1 MTAATRLSGR
11 RLPILMYHS
20 ISDTRPDPNQIC
32 VSRQRFAEQLAW
44 LRSHRLRGVSMR
56 ELLEAD
62 AAGQGGRLVGMT
74 FDDGYEDFLTN
85 TCPSWSTPDSRRR
98 CSSSPSGSVR
108 RTSGTTRPGCGCSMP
123 TGLRAV
129 AQLGME
135 IGSHSCTHAR
145 LLSVDDEQRRRELVE
160 SRGRVGSN
168 HRCRHARLR
177 VPLRRRRR
185 VDHARRRTPVT
196 ATRARPSPGIVPTRG
211 CFRADSSARRDGGMR
226 LRVKLALAGR

>member
-74 FDDGYEDFLTN
+74 FDDGYDDFLTN
-85 TCPSWSTPDSRRR
+85 ACPMLADAGFTATVFVIPERLGAENEWDDAPRLRLLDAD
-98 CSSSPSGSVR
+98 GV
-108 RTSGTTRPGCGCSMP
+108 
-123 TGLRAV
+123 RAV

-145 LLSVDDEQRRRELVE
+145 LLSVDDEQRQRELVQ
-160 SRGRVGSN
+160 SRAALEAIIDADVHGFAYPYGDADGSI
-168 HRCRHARLR
+168 ARAAQ
-177 VPLRRRRR
+177 
-185 VDHARRRTPVT
+185 DAGYSYAC
-196 ATRARPSPGIVPTRG
+196 ATKPGD
-211 CFRADSSARRDGGMR
+211 RADAWLLPRRFVGERDGGMR